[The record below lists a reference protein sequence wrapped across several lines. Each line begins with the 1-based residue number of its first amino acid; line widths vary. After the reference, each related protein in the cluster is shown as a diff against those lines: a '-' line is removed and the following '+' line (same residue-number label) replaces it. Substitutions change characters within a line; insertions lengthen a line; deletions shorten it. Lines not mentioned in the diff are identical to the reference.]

1 MAAPVSIADEFQRR
15 RKATWHAIRWW
26 LLIAV
31 VSVLSMVA
39 MSMRYDGM
47 FQTEYLRVASS
58 LFLLVMVCGA
68 AVALQ
73 IRRLYR
79 CPRCSSIPIRT
90 IYGWRDEFGK
100 EVRDVEWNPSSCP
113 TCHALLR

>member
-1 MAAPVSIADEFQRR
+1 
-15 RKATWHAIRWW
+15 
-26 LLIAV
+26 LIAV

-39 MSMRYDGM
+39 MSMRYDGA
-47 FQTEYLRVASS
+47 FQTEYLRVTSS

-73 IRRLYR
+73 MRRLYR

-100 EVRDVEWNPSSCP
+100 EVHDVEWNPSSCP